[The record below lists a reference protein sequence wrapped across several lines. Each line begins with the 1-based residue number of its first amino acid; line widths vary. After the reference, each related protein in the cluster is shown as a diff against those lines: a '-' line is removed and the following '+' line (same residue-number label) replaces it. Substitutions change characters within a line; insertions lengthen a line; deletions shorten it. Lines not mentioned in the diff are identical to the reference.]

1 MKRNCFQKIMFAG
14 VVLTGV
20 LLLVGCQTEE
30 QRVKK
35 VVKQSYKYMQAANY
49 EGVVSLLPSDS
60 TVTDYHRN
68 MMIGMLELARL
79 SEGALVDFE
88 ITDVVVF
95 DGGEHAAAKIKA
107 TYAVDKDSTRV
118 SYEDARLVKL
128 DEKWY
133 MTL

>member
-20 LLLVGCQTEE
+20 LLLMGCQTEE
-30 QRVKK
+30 QKVKK

-95 DGGEHAAAKIKA
+95 DGG
-107 TYAVDKDSTRV
+107 
-118 SYEDARLVKL
+118 
-128 DEKWY
+128 
-133 MTL
+133 